1 MARAKRSP
9 GWTAHLQRARRT
21 LSAEARRAKAEGP
34 FFSVVTKGAAGEALK
49 DSARLSRLL
58 VEGISRTLP
67 VALARDSSPIE
78 GERTRILHRLRLADH
93 DQETPASPS
102 MGEAPAKRAEGV

>member
-1 MARAKRSP
+1 MRSGRQVGPRTSSARGGRFPPKLEGR
-9 GWTAHLQRARRT
+9 TRKAR
-21 LSAEARRAKAEGP
+21 

-58 VEGISRTLP
+58 VEGISRTLS